1 MSSRQQWALIT
12 VMVSALVAFVLPV
25 DAAELNASRIT
36 RGLVPP
42 NILVSRL
49 RLSLNKSKIFPIT
62 ASFSDVLVGSPD
74 IVDVVPLNDH
84 EIYIL
89 GKKLGT
95 TNISVLD
102 FEKNRVGL
110 IDVEVGLD
118 TVDVAEKL
126 FRAVGTRSIRVST
139 RGNKVILSGFAPD
152 APTVDRAVGIVAELV
167 PEGGGVINTIQ
178 VASPQQVLLQVK
190 LVEINRTASREFGL
204 RWEYTNRSA
213 GVAIGHAGP
222 AAPFSTAGSPNAP
235 LGGGADSGVP
245 LSAIAS
251 ATLERTGVPPFAQI
265 LGRFVGNSQQ
275 LDVILSALEEK
286 GLARRLAEPNL
297 VALSGD
303 TASFLAGGEFPIPS
317 GSSGGVAGIP
327 TIQIVFK
334 EFGVRLSFTPTVL
347 ANGAINLRLEP
358 EVSEIDPAISV
369 NTGLVNVPG
378 LSKRR
383 AKTTVELRDGE
394 IRRAAWIFPAYLIA
408 INIFVVPIAIAGLL
422 QSISQT
428 DLEQFPW
435 LGSVPVIGAL
445 LRSTSFRH
453 RETELVVIVTPH
465 LVKPA
470 RPGAILSTPLDTTAP
485 ANDVDLYLMGQ
496 IERKKLS
503 ATRVEQY
510 IPAAGSVSG
519 PHGHILTA
527 PAPVG
532 ATTLKP
538 PIVDETTTVRLKN

>member
-383 AKTTVELRDGE
+383 AKTTVELRDGQS
-394 IRRAAWIFPAYLIA
+394 F
-408 INIFVVPIAIAGLL
+408 AIAGLL

-485 ANDVDLYLMGQ
+485 ANDVDLFLMGQ

>member
-1 MSSRQQWALIT
+1 
-12 VMVSALVAFVLPV
+12 
-25 DAAELNASRIT
+25 
-36 RGLVPP
+36 
-42 NILVSRL
+42 
-49 RLSLNKSKIFPIT
+49 
-62 ASFSDVLVGSPD
+62 
-74 IVDVVPLNDH
+74 
-84 EIYIL
+84 
-89 GKKLGT
+89 
-95 TNISVLD
+95 
-102 FEKNRVGL
+102 
-110 IDVEVGLD
+110 
-118 TVDVAEKL
+118 
-126 FRAVGTRSIRVST
+126 
-139 RGNKVILSGFAPD
+139 
-152 APTVDRAVGIVAELV
+152 
-167 PEGGGVINTIQ
+167 
-178 VASPQQVLLQVK
+178 
-190 LVEINRTASREFGL
+190 
-204 RWEYTNRSA
+204 
-213 GVAIGHAGP
+213 
-222 AAPFSTAGSPNAP
+222 
-235 LGGGADSGVP
+235 VP

-317 GSSGGVAGIP
+317 GSSGGAAGIP

-334 EFGVRLSFTPTVL
+334 EFGVRLSFTPTVM

-383 AKTTVELRDGE
+383 AKTTVELRDGQS
-394 IRRAAWIFPAYLIA
+394 F
-408 INIFVVPIAIAGLL
+408 AIAGLL

-470 RPGAILSTPLDTTAP
+470 RPGAIMATPLDTTAP
-485 ANDVDLYLMGQ
+485 ANDVDLFLMGQ
-496 IERKKLS
+496 IERKKS
-503 ATRVEQY
+503 GASRVEQY

-527 PAPVG
+527 PAPVV
-532 ATTLKP
+532 APRLNP
-538 PIVDETTTVRLKN
+538 PMDDPPNTVRVRN

>member
-1 MSSRQQWALIT
+1 MRFDNYKGTEGGMSSRQQWAFVT
-12 VMVSALVAFVLPV
+12 MVVSALVAFVQPI
-25 DAAELNASRIT
+25 DAAELSASRIT

-49 RLSLNKSKIFPIT
+49 RVSLNKSKIIPIG
-62 ASFSDVLVGSPD
+62 ASFSDVLVGSPE

-118 TVDVAEKL
+118 TGDVAEKL
-126 FRAVGTRSIRVST
+126 FRALGSRSIRVST
-139 RGNKVILSGFAPD
+139 RGNKVILSGSAPD
-152 APTVDRAVGIVAELV
+152 APTVDRAVGIAAELV

-190 LVEINRTASREFGL
+190 LVEINRTATREFGL
-204 RWEYTNRSA
+204 RWEYTNRNA
-213 GVAIGHAGP
+213 GVGIGHAGP
-222 AAPFSTAGSPNAP
+222 LAPFSTAGSPNAP
-235 LGGGADSGVP
+235 LGGRGDSGVP

-251 ATLERTGVPPFAQI
+251 ASLERTGVPPFAQI

-383 AKTTVELRDGE
+383 ARTTVELRDGQS
-394 IRRAAWIFPAYLIA
+394 F
-408 INIFVVPIAIAGLL
+408 AIAGLL

-470 RPGAILSTPLDTTAP
+470 RPGAILATPLDTTAP
-485 ANDVDLYLMGQ
+485 ANDVDLFLMGQ
-496 IERKKLS
+496 IERKKLG

-519 PHGHILTA
+519 PHGHILTV
-527 PAPVG
+527 PLPVG
-532 ATTLKP
+532 ATTRNP
-538 PIVDETTTVRLKN
+538 PIVDEPPVRVKN